1 MFSLISKEVAK
12 VMLVLA
18 IIALALTFVINANA
32 EEDIY
37 YHGDRIV
44 DVVQCAPLMTSRNA
58 FLWCSARFICESDA
72 IVKDP
77 IGEFYGIKSLIPV
90 QDQKNPEIYIWDVR
104 VFKSNMTDTDTV
116 EFCRQNNLLKVVD
129 EKEVNKEVM

>member
-1 MFSLISKEVAK
+1 MFSRILKEASY
-12 VMLVLA
+12 VLFIAA
-18 IIALALTFVINANA
+18 IIALALTFVTNIKA

-58 FLWCSARFICESDA
+58 FLWCSARYICESDA

-77 IGEFYGIKSLIPV
+77 VGEIYGIKSLIPV
-90 QDQKNPEIYIWDVR
+90 RDPKNPEIYIWDVR

-129 EKEVNKEVM
+129 ENEVNKEVM